1 MKCASCGNEVA
12 DGAKF
17 CTACGK
23 PLGVDTNPSTAT
35 SQVNPNVNVQIVMQN
50 GVGGE
55 SPNNRPRN
63 LLPQERSDKSMGMY
77 VFLGIVFGF
86 LGIHNFYIGRSSHGM
101 AQLLITL
108 LSGGMLL
115 LVSWIWAGIDVF
127 TIQYDSDGRKLT

>member
-1 MKCASCGNEVA
+1 MKCVSCGSEIA

-17 CTACGK
+17 CTSCGK
-23 PLGVDTNPSTAT
+23 PVAADARLSTT
-35 SQVNPNVNVQIVMQN
+35 GGRSNPNVNVQIVMQN

-55 SPNNRPRN
+55 SSSNRPRN

-77 VFLGIVFGF
+77 VFLGIALGF
-86 LGIHNFYIGRSSHGM
+86 LGIHNFYIRRSGHGA

-115 LVSWIWAGIDVF
+115 FVSWIWAIVDVF
-127 TIQYDSDGRKLT
+127 TIQYDSDGRKLI